1 MEIKNITGFKYKV
14 VRFFGL
20 KILDLY
26 VIRKF
31 LSSFFL
37 AIALILSIVVI
48 FDLSEKIDD
57 FIESDAQLKEILLE
71 YYLNFIPYF
80 AVLFSSLFAFIAVIY
95 FTSRMAYNTEII
107 AILNSGM
114 SFRRLL
120 LPYLISATLIAGLSF
135 YLSDRVI
142 PNANKIKLEFEEE
155 FVRKRP
161 IRFKTKD
168 FHRQIEPGIYVYLQN
183 YSNVSKVGYNFTI
196 EKFENGELVSKMF
209 ADQIRWDTAVNKWQA
224 RRYYIRTIDG
234 LNETLEEGKRI
245 DTTLSIHPDD
255 FKMRLNIVETMSLR
269 ELDEFIKKQL
279 MQGETNVT
287 AYQIE
292 RQNRLSFPFA
302 TFILTLIGVAV
313 SSRKMRGGIGLQIAR
328 GRGRWGNGDAG
339 AARGVDQ
346 YAESLR
352 RGRAKA
358 PKAVRLCDDVVPVA
372 DIELKIPVLQN

>member
-1 MEIKNITGFKYKV
+1 MEGKDNTGFKYKI
-14 VRFFGL
+14 VRFLGL
-20 KILDLY
+20 KMLDVY

-31 LSSFFL
+31 LGSFFL
-37 AIALILSIVVI
+37 SIALILSIVVI

-57 FIESDAQLKEILLE
+57 FIESGAKLKVILFE

-120 LPYLISATLIAGLSF
+120 FPYMISATFIALLSF

-142 PNANKIKLEFEEE
+142 PKANKVKLNFEEQY
-155 FVRKRP
+155 VRKKP

-183 YSNVSKVGYNFTI
+183 YSNVSKVGYQFTI
-196 EKFENGELVSKMF
+196 EKFEDGVLVSKMF
-209 ADQIRWDTAVNKWQA
+209 ADQIRWDTTNNKWQA

-234 LNETLEEGKRI
+234 LKETLEEGRQI

-255 FKMRLNIVETMSLR
+255 FQMRLTITETMSLK
-269 ELDEFIKKQL
+269 ELDEFIKKQQ
-279 MQGETNVT
+279 MQGETNIT

-292 RQNRLSFPFA
+292 RHNRIAFPF
-302 TFILTLIGVAV
+302 TTIILTLIGVAV
-313 SSRKMRGGIGLQIAR
+313 SSRKMRGGIGLQIAI
-328 GRGRWGNGDAG
+328 GVVTSFTFILFSQFSKQFAIGGLLPVM
-339 AARGVDQ
+339 AAVWLPNVFFTFVALFLMR
-346 YAESLR
+346 L
-352 RGRAKA
+352 A
-358 PKAVRLCDDVVPVA
+358 PR
-372 DIELKIPVLQN
+372 

>member
-1 MEIKNITGFKYKV
+1 MEGQGDTSFGHKII
-14 VRFFGL
+14 RFFGL

-31 LSSFFL
+31 MGSFFL
-37 AIALILSIVVI
+37 AIGLILSIVVI

-57 FIESDAQLKEILLE
+57 FIENGAQLKEILVD

-80 AVLFSSLFAFIAVIY
+80 VVLFSSLFAFIAVIY

-114 SFRRLL
+114 SFRRFLV
-120 LPYLISATLIAGLSF
+120 PYLISATFIALVSF

-142 PNANKIKLEFEEE
+142 PGANKIKLDFEEKYIH
-155 FVRKRP
+155 KRP
-161 IRFKTKD
+161 VRFKTKD

-196 EKFENGELVSKMF
+196 EKFEDGKLVSKMF
-209 ADQIRWDTAVNKWQA
+209 ADQIRWDTAIDKWQA

-234 LNETLEEGKRI
+234 LNETLEEGKLI

-255 FKMRLNIVETMSLR
+255 FKIRLNIVESMSLK
-269 ELDEFIKKQL
+269 ELDVFIKKQV

-287 AYQIE
+287 VYQIE
-292 RQNRLSFPFA
+292 RQNRLAYPFT

-313 SSRKMRGGIGLQIAR
+313 SSRKIRGGIGLQIAI
-328 GRGRWGNGDAG
+328 
-339 AARGVDQ
+339 GVVISFIYILFTQ
-346 YAESLR
+346 FSKQFAIGGLLPVMVAVWLPNVCFLIVAIYLFR
-352 RGRAKA
+352 LA
-358 PKAVRLCDDVVPVA
+358 PR
-372 DIELKIPVLQN
+372 

>member
-1 MEIKNITGFKYKV
+1 MEIKNGTAFKYKI
-14 VRFFGL
+14 VRLLGL
-20 KILDLY
+20 KIIDLY

-31 LSSFFL
+31 LGSFFL
-37 AIALILSIVVI
+37 SIALILSIVVI

-57 FIESDAQLKEILLE
+57 FIESGAKLNKILFD

-107 AILNSGM
+107 AILGSGM

-120 LPYLISATLIAGLSF
+120 VPYLISATLIACLSF

-142 PNANKIKLEFEEE
+142 PNANKVKLDFEET
-155 FVRKRP
+155 FVRKKP
-161 IRFKTKD
+161 INFKTKD
-168 FHRQIEPGIYVYLQN
+168 FHRQIEPGIYVYMQN

-234 LNETLEEGKRI
+234 LNETLEEGKMI

-255 FKMRLNIVETMSLR
+255 FKIRLNIVETMSLK

-287 AYQIE
+287 VYQIE
-292 RQNRLSFPFA
+292 RHNRLSFPFS

-313 SSRKMRGGIGLQIAR
+313 SSRKMRGGIGLQIAI
-328 GRGRWGNGDAG
+328 
-339 AARGVDQ
+339 GVVISFTYILFTQ
-346 YAESLR
+346 FSKQFAIGGLLPVMVAVWLPNVFFLVVALFLFR
-352 RGRAKA
+352 LA
-358 PKAVRLCDDVVPVA
+358 PK
-372 DIELKIPVLQN
+372 

>member
-1 MEIKNITGFKYKV
+1 MEIKDDTPIKYKII
-14 VRFFGL
+14 RFLGL

-31 LSSFFL
+31 LGSFFL
-37 AIALILSIVVI
+37 SIALILSIVVI

-57 FIESDAQLKEILLE
+57 FIESGAQLNEILFD

-107 AILNSGM
+107 AILGSGM

-120 LPYLISATLIAGLSF
+120 VPYMISATLIAGLSF

-142 PNANKIKLEFEEE
+142 PNANKVKLDFEET

-196 EKFENGELVSKMF
+196 EKFEDGELVSKMF

-234 LNETLEEGKRI
+234 LTETLEEGKMI
-245 DTTLSIHPDD
+245 DTTLAIHPDD
-255 FKMRLNIVETMSLR
+255 FKMRLSIVETMSLK
-269 ELDEFIKKQL
+269 ELDDFIKKQL

-287 AYQIE
+287 AYQME
-292 RQNRLSFPFA
+292 RHNRISFPFS

-313 SSRKMRGGIGLQIAR
+313 SSRKMRGGIGMQIAI
-328 GRGRWGNGDAG
+328 
-339 AARGVDQ
+339 GVVISFSYILFQ
-346 YAESLR
+346 QFSKQFAIGGLLPVMVAVWLPNVVFFVISLFLFR
-352 RGRAKA
+352 LA
-358 PKAVRLCDDVVPVA
+358 PK
-372 DIELKIPVLQN
+372 

>member
-1 MEIKNITGFKYKV
+1 MEGKDGTGFKYKI
-14 VRFFGL
+14 VRFLGL

-31 LSSFFL
+31 LGAFFL
-37 AIALILSIVVI
+37 SIALILSIVVI

-57 FIESDAQLKEILLE
+57 FIESGAKLKEILFD

-80 AVLFSSLFAFIAVIY
+80 ALLFSSLFAFIAVIY

-114 SFRRLL
+114 SFRRFL
-120 LPYLISATLIAGLSF
+120 LPYLISATLIASLSF

-142 PNANKIKLEFEEE
+142 PGANKVKLDFEEQY
-155 FVRKRP
+155 VNKRP
-161 IRFKTKD
+161 ISFKTKN
-168 FHRQIEPGIYVYLQN
+168 FHRQIEPGVYVYLQN
-183 YSNVSKVGYNFTI
+183 YSNVSRVGYNFTI

-209 ADQIRWDTAVNKWQA
+209 ADQIRWDTTSNKWQA

-234 LNETLEEGKRI
+234 LNETLVEGKEI

-255 FKMRLNIVETMSLR
+255 FKMRLTIVETMSLK

-292 RQNRLSFPFA
+292 RQNRISFPFS

-313 SSRKMRGGIGLQIAR
+313 SSRKLRGGIGLQIAI
-328 GRGRWGNGDAG
+328 
-339 AARGVDQ
+339 GVVISFTYILFTQ
-346 YAESLR
+346 FSKQFAIGGLLPVMFAVWLPNIFFLIVAVFLFR
-352 RGRAKA
+352 MA
-358 PKAVRLCDDVVPVA
+358 PR
-372 DIELKIPVLQN
+372 

>member
-1 MEIKNITGFKYKV
+1 MEGKDNSGFKYKI
-14 VRFFGL
+14 VRFLGL
-20 KILDLY
+20 KMLDVY

-31 LSSFFL
+31 LGSFFL
-37 AIALILSIVVI
+37 SIALILSIVVI

-57 FIESDAQLKEILLE
+57 FIESGAKLKAILFD

-120 LPYLISATLIAGLSF
+120 FPYMISATFIALLSF
-135 YLSDRVI
+135 FLSDRVI
-142 PNANKIKLEFEEE
+142 PKANKVKLNFEEQY
-155 FVRKRP
+155 VRKKP

-183 YSNVSKVGYNFTI
+183 YSNVSKVGYQFTI
-196 EKFENGELVSKMF
+196 EKFEDGVLVSKMF
-209 ADQIRWDTAVNKWQA
+209 ADQIRWDTTNNKWQA

-234 LNETLEEGKRI
+234 LKETLEEGKQI

-255 FKMRLNIVETMSLR
+255 FQMRLTITETMSLK
-269 ELDEFIKKQL
+269 ELDEFIKKQQ
-279 MQGETNVT
+279 MQGETNIT

-292 RQNRLSFPFA
+292 RHNRIAFPF
-302 TFILTLIGVAV
+302 TTIILTLIGVAV
-313 SSRKMRGGIGLQIAR
+313 SSRKMRGGIGLQIAI
-328 GRGRWGNGDAG
+328 GVVISFTFILFSQFSKQFAIGGLLPVM
-339 AARGVDQ
+339 AAVWLPNVFFTFVALFLMR
-346 YAESLR
+346 L
-352 RGRAKA
+352 A
-358 PKAVRLCDDVVPVA
+358 PR
-372 DIELKIPVLQN
+372 

>member
-1 MEIKNITGFKYKV
+1 MEEQNDIGFKYKII
-14 VRFFGL
+14 RFFGL
-20 KILDLY
+20 KILDVY

-31 LSSFFL
+31 LGSFFL

-48 FDLSEKIDD
+48 FDLSEIIDD
-57 FIESDAQLKEILLE
+57 FIESGAKLREILLD

-120 LPYLISATLIAGLSF
+120 VPYLISATLIAALSF

-142 PNANKIKLEFEEE
+142 PNANKVKLDFEEK
-155 FVRKRP
+155 FIRKSPVR
-161 IRFKTKD
+161 FSTKN
-168 FHRQIEPGIYVYLQN
+168 FHRQIEPGVYVYLEN

-196 EKFENGELVSKMF
+196 EKFKDGELVSKMF
-209 ADQIRWDTAVNKWQA
+209 ADQIRWDTTVNKWQA
-224 RRYYIRTIDG
+224 RRYYIRTING
-234 LNETLEEGKRI
+234 LHETLEEGKEI

-255 FKMRLNIVETMSLR
+255 FKIRLNIVETMSLK
-269 ELDEFIKKQL
+269 ELDKFIKKQL

-292 RQNRLSFPFA
+292 RHNRISFPFS
-302 TFILTLIGVAV
+302 TFILTLVGVAV
-313 SSRKMRGGIGLQIAR
+313 SSRKMRGGIGLQIAI
-328 GRGRWGNGDAG
+328 
-339 AARGVDQ
+339 GVVISFSYILFSQ
-346 YAESLR
+346 FSKQFAIGGLLPVMLAVWLPNIFFFLVSIFLFR
-352 RGRAKA
+352 MA
-358 PKAVRLCDDVVPVA
+358 PR
-372 DIELKIPVLQN
+372 

>member
-1 MEIKNITGFKYKV
+1 MENENGSHIKQKI
-14 VRFFGL
+14 VRLLGL
-20 KILDLY
+20 KLIDLY

-31 LSSFFL
+31 LGAFFL
-37 AIALILSIVVI
+37 SIALILSIVVI

-57 FIESDAQLKEILLE
+57 FIESGAKLNAILFD

-114 SFRRLL
+114 SFRRFL
-120 LPYLISATLIAGLSF
+120 LPYMISATMIAGLSF
-135 YLSDRVI
+135 FLSDRVI
-142 PNANKIKLEFEEE
+142 PNANKVKLEFEE
-155 FVRKRP
+155 VYVLKRP
-161 IRFKTKD
+161 KRFKTKN

-196 EKFENGELVSKMF
+196 EKFEEGKLVSKMF
-209 ADQIRWDTAVNKWQA
+209 ADQIRWDTTINKWQA

-234 LNETLEEGKRI
+234 LNENIEEGRKI
-245 DTTLSIHPDD
+245 DTTLAMHPDD

-269 ELDEFIKKQL
+269 ELDEFINKQL

-287 AYQIE
+287 AYKIE
-292 RQNRLSFPFA
+292 RQNRISFPFS

-313 SSRKMRGGIGLQIAR
+313 SSRKLRGGIGMQIAI
-328 GRGRWGNGDAG
+328 
-339 AARGVDQ
+339 GVIISFTYILFQ
-346 YAESLR
+346 QFSKQFAIGGLLPVMVAVWLPNIFFLIVAILLFR
-352 RGRAKA
+352 MA
-358 PKAVRLCDDVVPVA
+358 PK
-372 DIELKIPVLQN
+372 

>member
-1 MEIKNITGFKYKV
+1 MEGKSDTGFGGKI

-31 LSSFFL
+31 LGTFL
-37 AIALILSIVVI
+37 LTIALILSIVVI

-57 FIESDAQLKEILLE
+57 FIENGAKFKEVVVD

-80 AVLFSSLFAFIAVIY
+80 GVLFSSLFAFIAVIY

-114 SFRRLL
+114 SFRRFLV
-120 LPYLISATLIAGLSF
+120 PYLISATFIALVSF

-142 PNANKIKLEFEEE
+142 PGANKIKLDFEEK
-155 FVRKRP
+155 FIHKRP
-161 IRFKTKD
+161 VRFKTKD

-196 EKFENGELVSKMF
+196 EKFEDGKLVSKMF
-209 ADQIRWDTAVNKWQA
+209 ADQIRWDTAVDKWQA

-234 LNETLEEGKRI
+234 LNETLEEGKLI

-255 FKMRLNIVETMSLR
+255 FKMRLNIVESMSLK
-269 ELDEFIKKQL
+269 ELDVFIKKQL
-279 MQGETNVT
+279 MQGETNVK

-292 RQNRLSFPFA
+292 RHNRIAFPFS

-313 SSRKMRGGIGLQIAR
+313 SSRKLRGGIGLQIAI
-328 GRGRWGNGDAG
+328 GVVISFSYILFTQFSKQFAIGGMLPVM
-339 AARGVDQ
+339 AAVWLPNVFFLIVAIYLFR
-346 YAESLR
+346 L
-352 RGRAKA
+352 A
-358 PKAVRLCDDVVPVA
+358 PR
-372 DIELKIPVLQN
+372 